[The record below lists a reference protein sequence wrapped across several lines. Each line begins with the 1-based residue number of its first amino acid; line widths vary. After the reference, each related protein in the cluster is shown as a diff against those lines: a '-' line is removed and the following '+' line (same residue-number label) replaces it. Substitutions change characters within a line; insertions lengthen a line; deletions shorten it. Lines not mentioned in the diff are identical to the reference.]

1 MYGTPEFET
10 IGRYQPGRVQAHP
23 PSSRPTVHTIPLP
36 YSAHLS
42 TLFSS
47 DFTTDLRTDL
57 NCRFPLFLVVH
68 ALQEGN
74 VPELDPIVMAC
85 TKIMCFII

>member
-1 MYGTPEFET
+1 MHEYFHKKNATTFDTARGIDSTTE
-10 IGRYQPGRVQAHP
+10 
-23 PSSRPTVHTIPLP
+23 
-36 YSAHLS
+36 LS
-42 TLFSS
+42 
-47 DFTTDLRTDL
+47 TDL

-85 TKIMCFII
+85 TKIMYFKCTPRHSQLIFP

>member
-1 MYGTPEFET
+1 MSTSTF
-10 IGRYQPGRVQAHP
+10 IKWQQPL
-23 PSSRPTVHTIPLP
+23 SPLHG
-36 YSAHLS
+36 SDSTTELS
-42 TLFSS
+42 
-47 DFTTDLRTDL
+47 TDL

-85 TKIMCFII
+85 TKIMCLNLKLYSKPFSFVFPFN